1 MIDFIKAWTVNIA
14 TLVILIVLLEI
25 IMPSGKLKK
34 VISLVAGF
42 VLIIAIIT
50 PVLSLLK
57 KGGELKDI
65 QITQTAFLNQ
75 KDLEVSS
82 SNMTKKQNA
91 IIISTYKSKL
101 VKDIEDNLKSLDKV
115 EDVKAEVTVEED
127 SNSKEYGMIRKIT
140 VNVRKK
146 EDSKAD
152 KPVIA
157 IKKVEVGTVK
167 ESKASQ
173 EVAGDLSSEVK
184 SKLTKLYNVSSD
196 QIAIGKL

>member
-1 MIDFIKAWTVNIA
+1 MIDFLKSWTVNIA

-50 PVLSLLK
+50 PVLTILK

-82 SNMTKKQNA
+82 SNMSKKQNA
-91 IIISTYKSKL
+91 MILATYKNKL
-101 VKDIEDNLKSLDKV
+101 VKDIEENLRTIDKV
-115 EDVKAEVTVEED
+115 QDVKAEVIVEED
-127 SNSKEYGMIRKIT
+127 PGSKEYGMIRKIS
-140 VNVRKK
+140 VNVKKK

-152 KPVIA
+152 KAVIA
-157 IKKVEVGTVK
+157 IKKIEVGTVK
-167 ESKASQ
+167 ENKVTEEISG
-173 EVAGDLSSEVK
+173 ELSSEVK
-184 SKLTKLYNVSSD
+184 SKLIKLYNVSQD
-196 QIAIGKL
+196 QVTISKL